1 MCTVLLDSTTYSI
14 LVLISLA
21 GEGTV
26 FNGQGIESTSDNCDY
41 RYGNITLI
49 HCLPGLPRS
58 ELHLPQGLHSICFSC
73 CSFSSLSLFPR
84 GDVTQV
90 YVQPSGSRRLL
101 RRSLALLSESN
112 NRDSPALIIRR
123 LFVEPQYT
131 RAPFNA
137 FRTPYEN
144 DIGQVPKIW
153 GPALSNEQRIGGL
166 RFEIPRFVGWKS

>member
-144 DIGQVPKIW
+144 DIGAGTENLGTGSVERAANWWSQI
-153 GPALSNEQRIGGL
+153 
-166 RFEIPRFVGWKS
+166 